1 MDVDEYII
9 ELRETFPDV
18 WEPSIEQQFIGDV
31 KAVVSECVE
40 TDPFTALF
48 AVLEAAEREFAEKG
62 ADDSRCCRDRES
74 FAKAC
79 PGEDADFW
87 LEELSESDDD
97 ERIAAIHGGLLRH
110 WRTSLERARAL
121 WREHLASERIARLYA
136 EYVKRLKCIGKLL
149 SELAIFGKSG
159 FGWGLEA
166 GELVKH
172 NAETLLSWLRK
183 IEGNQE
189 LKRLCDLLGR
199 LMAAE
204 KSKEREEIVTTVEYE
219 VPKIDTSVKE
229 EIAGITLGR
238 SIEDVVPS
246 ELAACGDPDL
256 ETLFDLKFIEGRL
269 MCFEK
274 SGVLFEKRTKDEGQK
289 IERETADGRGPII
302 ICIDTSGS
310 MSGDPEVVAKAVSL
324 ALVTLARQE
333 KRKCYLIKFSTGID
347 AQNVGDGAS
356 LDGIIGFLSSSFNGG
371 TDAYRALQAGI
382 KVMEQNDYRKA
393 DLLVVSDF
401 DFNGQYR
408 KISNRIIEQKKSG
421 NRFYAVI
428 VDNGGCGYHEMPP
441 PGFDGVWRFCPLFC
455 SLTALKEPA
464 RVVGNG

>member
-97 ERIAAIHGGLLRH
+97 ERIAAIHGGMLRH
-110 WRTSLERARAL
+110 WRASLERARAL

-204 KSKEREEIVTTVEYE
+204 KSKERE
-219 VPKIDTSVKE
+219 
-229 EIAGITLGR
+229 
-238 SIEDVVPS
+238 
-246 ELAACGDPDL
+246 
-256 ETLFDLKFIEGRL
+256 
-269 MCFEK
+269 
-274 SGVLFEKRTKDEGQK
+274 
-289 IERETADGRGPII
+289 
-302 ICIDTSGS
+302 
-310 MSGDPEVVAKAVSL
+310 
-324 ALVTLARQE
+324 
-333 KRKCYLIKFSTGID
+333 
-347 AQNVGDGAS
+347 
-356 LDGIIGFLSSSFNGG
+356 
-371 TDAYRALQAGI
+371 
-382 KVMEQNDYRKA
+382 
-393 DLLVVSDF
+393 
-401 DFNGQYR
+401 
-408 KISNRIIEQKKSG
+408 
-421 NRFYAVI
+421 
-428 VDNGGCGYHEMPP
+428 
-441 PGFDGVWRFCPLFC
+441 
-455 SLTALKEPA
+455 
-464 RVVGNG
+464 

>member
-1 MDVDEYII
+1 MDAGEYII
-9 ELRETFPDV
+9 DLRETFPDV
-18 WEPSIEQQFIGDV
+18 WEPSIEQQFSADA
-31 KAVVSECVE
+31 KAAVSACAKS
-40 TDPFTALF
+40 DPFAASF
-48 AVLEAAEREFAEKG
+48 AALEAAEREFAEKG

-110 WRTSLERARAL
+110 WRASLERARAL
-121 WREHLASERIARLYA
+121 WREQMASERIARLYA
-136 EYVKRLKCIGKLL
+136 EYVKRLKCIRKLL
-149 SELAIFGKSG
+149 AELATFGASG

-172 NAETLLSWLRK
+172 DAATLLSWLRK

-204 KSKEREEIVTTVEYE
+204 KRKEREEIATTVEYE

-246 ELAACGDPDL
+246 ELAACGDPEI
-256 ETLFDLKFIEGRL
+256 ETLFELKFIEGRL

-274 SGVLFEKRTKDEGQK
+274 SGVLFEKRTKDEAQTV
-289 IERETADGRGPII
+289 ERETADGREQARRVGRAHQHELGSERASRFGVHTRSSFSGSSSRTSAARRPPPSFTSTAARRGDVESPVTHGRASFRRYTLLPTFESASIGCAHG
-302 ICIDTSGS
+302 ICGGSTRCRSASATFSIEAAASARKQCPTLPFTDPMPTSG
-310 MSGDPEVVAKAVSL
+310 
-324 ALVTLARQE
+324 
-333 KRKCYLIKFSTGID
+333 
-347 AQNVGDGAS
+347 
-356 LDGIIGFLSSSFNGG
+356 
-371 TDAYRALQAGI
+371 
-382 KVMEQNDYRKA
+382 
-393 DLLVVSDF
+393 
-401 DFNGQYR
+401 
-408 KISNRIIEQKKSG
+408 
-421 NRFYAVI
+421 
-428 VDNGGCGYHEMPP
+428 P
-441 PGFDGVWRFCPLFC
+441 PGRC
-455 SLTALKEPA
+455 SPQSD
-464 RVVGNG
+464 